1 MDVEE
6 ILYVCLSISLTSQL
20 DTSTTESGGL

>member
-6 ILYVCLSISLTSQL
+6 ILYVCLSILLTSQM